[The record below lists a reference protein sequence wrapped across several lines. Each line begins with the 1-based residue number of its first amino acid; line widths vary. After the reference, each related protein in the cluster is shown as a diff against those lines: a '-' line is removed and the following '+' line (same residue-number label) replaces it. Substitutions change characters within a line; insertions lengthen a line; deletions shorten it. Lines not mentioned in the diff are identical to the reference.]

1 MLLNLH
7 VKNLALIKEVDV
19 DFTNGLVVLTGE
31 TGAGKSLILGSVNI
45 ALGKKVE
52 KDIIRKGA
60 EYALVELTFCID
72 SRLKEKLEQ
81 YDVYPEDENIIVV
94 SRKITHGRSVSKI
107 NGETVSL
114 TTLKNVMDL
123 LIDIHGQHDHQSLLY
138 KNTHLQILDKYAGE
152 EVKELKNTISDKY
165 SQYVE
170 IKKELDK
177 FDMDETKRLRECEFA
192 EFEINEIEAANL
204 SLGEDD
210 EVENEFKKLS
220 GSEKIMSSLSD
231 AYQIMGYEGNQGV
244 CECISRVGY
253 DLSEISDIDS
263 KLSDL
268 QKQIYDIDDM
278 CKGLAREISDY
289 IDEVNYEPQRVAEVE
304 ERLNLINH
312 LKLKYGQSIEKILA
326 YKGEK
331 QAYLDSLNNY
341 NLMREETKT
350 KLDKEMS
357 ELVVLCDKLSSLRKK
372 YAIKLEETV
381 VKALEDLNF
390 LSVKFKINVSKKEN
404 VSANGQD
411 EVEFLISTNPGEEVK
426 SLAKVASGGELSR
439 IMLAIKSI
447 LAGED
452 EPDEGTVKW
461 GVSTSRSYF
470 PKDNSKYFNDCE
482 LSLVDWLRQF
492 TDGTVYEQDLRG
504 WLGRVVFSG
513 EEALKKA
520 NVLSGGEKVRCMLA
534 KMMMKDA
541 NVLVFD
547 EPTNHLDL
555 ESIQALN
562 QGLIQFKE
570 NILFMRQLCPN
581 HLP

>member
-81 YDVYPEDENIIVV
+81 YDVYPEDENIILV
-94 SRKITHGRSVSKI
+94 SRKITYGRSVSKI

-165 SQYVE
+165 SQYIE

-452 EPDEGTVKW
+452 EIDTMIFDEIDTGISGKTAQMVADKLM
-461 GVSTSRSYF
+461 GISKEHQVICISHLAQIAAMADSHYLIEKNTDDESTETNIYRLSREDSI
-470 PKDNSKYFNDCE
+470 KE
-482 LSLVDWLRQF
+482 LVRIS
-492 TDGTVYEQDLRG
+492 
-504 WLGRVVFSG
+504 
-513 EEALKKA
+513 
-520 NVLSGGEKVRCMLA
+520 SGGEITETAIKHATEMKEMAERA
-534 KMMMKDA
+534 K
-541 NVLVFD
+541 L
-547 EPTNHLDL
+547 
-555 ESIQALN
+555 
-562 QGLIQFKE
+562 GQF
-570 NILFMRQLCPN
+570 
-581 HLP
+581 

>member
-152 EVKELKNTISDKY
+152 EVKELKNTIYDKY
-165 SQYVE
+165 SQYIE

-452 EPDEGTVKW
+452 EIDTMIFDEIDTGISGKTAQMVADKLM
-461 GVSTSRSYF
+461 GISKEHQVICISHLAQIAAMADSHYLIEKNTDDESTETNIYRLSREDSI
-470 PKDNSKYFNDCE
+470 KE
-482 LSLVDWLRQF
+482 LVRIS
-492 TDGTVYEQDLRG
+492 
-504 WLGRVVFSG
+504 
-513 EEALKKA
+513 
-520 NVLSGGEKVRCMLA
+520 SGGEITETAIKHATEMKEMAERA
-534 KMMMKDA
+534 K
-541 NVLVFD
+541 L
-547 EPTNHLDL
+547 
-555 ESIQALN
+555 
-562 QGLIQFKE
+562 GQF
-570 NILFMRQLCPN
+570 
-581 HLP
+581 

>member
-7 VKNLALIKEVDV
+7 VKNLALIKEVEV

-72 SRLKEKLEQ
+72 SKLKEKLEQ

-114 TTLKNVMDL
+114 ITLKSVMDL

-138 KNTHLQILDKYAGE
+138 KNTHLQILDKFAGE
-152 EVKELKNTISDKY
+152 EIKELKNTISDKY
-165 SQYVE
+165 SQYIE

-244 CECISRVGY
+244 CECISRIGY

-263 KLSDL
+263 KLSDF

-278 CKGLAREISDY
+278 CKGLAREMSDY
-289 IDEVNYEPQRVAEVE
+289 IDEVNYEPQRVVEVE

-326 YKGEK
+326 YKDEK

-341 NLMREETKT
+341 NLMREEAKT

-404 VSANGQD
+404 LSANGHD

-426 SLAKVASGGELSR
+426 PLAKVASGGELSR

-452 EPDEGTVKW
+452 EIDTMIFDEIDTGISGKTAQMVADKLM
-461 GVSTSRSYF
+461 GISKEHQVICISHLAQIAAMADSHYLIEKNTDNESTETNIYKLSRE
-470 PKDNSKYFNDCE
+470 NSIKE
-482 LSLVDWLRQF
+482 LVRIS
-492 TDGTVYEQDLRG
+492 
-504 WLGRVVFSG
+504 
-513 EEALKKA
+513 
-520 NVLSGGEKVRCMLA
+520 SGGEITETAIKHATEMKEMAERA
-534 KMMMKDA
+534 K
-541 NVLVFD
+541 L
-547 EPTNHLDL
+547 
-555 ESIQALN
+555 
-562 QGLIQFKE
+562 GQF
-570 NILFMRQLCPN
+570 
-581 HLP
+581 

>member
-81 YDVYPEDENIIVV
+81 YDVYLEDENIIVV

-138 KNTHLQILDKYAGE
+138 KNTHLQILDKFAGE

-165 SQYVE
+165 SQYIE

-244 CECISRVGY
+244 CECISRIGY

-263 KLSDL
+263 KLSDF

-278 CKGLAREISDY
+278 CKGLAREMSDY
-289 IDEVNYEPQRVAEVE
+289 IDEVNYEPQRVVEVE

-326 YKGEK
+326 YKDEK

-341 NLMREETKT
+341 SLMREEAKT

-404 VSANGQD
+404 VSANGHD

-426 SLAKVASGGELSR
+426 PLAKVASGGELSR

-452 EPDEGTVKW
+452 EIDTMIFDEIDTGISGKTAQMVADKLM
-461 GVSTSRSYF
+461 GISKEHQVICISHLAQIAAMADSHYLIEKNTDNESTETNIYKLSRE
-470 PKDNSKYFNDCE
+470 NSIKE
-482 LSLVDWLRQF
+482 LVRIS
-492 TDGTVYEQDLRG
+492 
-504 WLGRVVFSG
+504 
-513 EEALKKA
+513 
-520 NVLSGGEKVRCMLA
+520 SGGEITETAIKHATEMKEMAERA
-534 KMMMKDA
+534 K
-541 NVLVFD
+541 L
-547 EPTNHLDL
+547 
-555 ESIQALN
+555 
-562 QGLIQFKE
+562 GQF
-570 NILFMRQLCPN
+570 
-581 HLP
+581 

>member
-114 TTLKNVMDL
+114 TTLKSIMDL

-165 SQYVE
+165 SQYIE

-452 EPDEGTVKW
+452 EIDTMIFDEIDTGISGKTAQMVADKLM
-461 GVSTSRSYF
+461 GISKEHQVICISHLAQIAAMADSHYLIEKNTDDESTETNIYRLSREDSI
-470 PKDNSKYFNDCE
+470 KE
-482 LSLVDWLRQF
+482 LVRIS
-492 TDGTVYEQDLRG
+492 
-504 WLGRVVFSG
+504 
-513 EEALKKA
+513 
-520 NVLSGGEKVRCMLA
+520 SGGEITETAIKHATEMKEMAERA
-534 KMMMKDA
+534 K
-541 NVLVFD
+541 L
-547 EPTNHLDL
+547 
-555 ESIQALN
+555 
-562 QGLIQFKE
+562 GQF
-570 NILFMRQLCPN
+570 
-581 HLP
+581 

>member
-107 NGETVSL
+107 NGEIVSL

-165 SQYVE
+165 SQYIE

-452 EPDEGTVKW
+452 EIDTMIFDEIDTGISGKTAQMVADKLM
-461 GVSTSRSYF
+461 GISKEHQVICISHLAQIAAMADSHYLIEKNTDDESTETNIYRLSREDSI
-470 PKDNSKYFNDCE
+470 KE
-482 LSLVDWLRQF
+482 LVRIS
-492 TDGTVYEQDLRG
+492 
-504 WLGRVVFSG
+504 
-513 EEALKKA
+513 
-520 NVLSGGEKVRCMLA
+520 SGGEITETAIKHATEMKEMAERA
-534 KMMMKDA
+534 K
-541 NVLVFD
+541 L
-547 EPTNHLDL
+547 
-555 ESIQALN
+555 
-562 QGLIQFKE
+562 GQF
-570 NILFMRQLCPN
+570 
-581 HLP
+581 

>member
-114 TTLKNVMDL
+114 TTLKSVMDL

-165 SQYVE
+165 SQYIE

-357 ELVVLCDKLSSLRKK
+357 ELVLLCDKLSSLRKK

-452 EPDEGTVKW
+452 EIDTMIFDEIDTGISGKTAQMVADKLM
-461 GVSTSRSYF
+461 GISKEHQVICISHLAQIAAMADSHYLIEKNTDDESTETNIYRLSREDSI
-470 PKDNSKYFNDCE
+470 KE
-482 LSLVDWLRQF
+482 LVRIS
-492 TDGTVYEQDLRG
+492 
-504 WLGRVVFSG
+504 
-513 EEALKKA
+513 
-520 NVLSGGEKVRCMLA
+520 SGGEITETAIKHATEMKEMAERA
-534 KMMMKDA
+534 K
-541 NVLVFD
+541 L
-547 EPTNHLDL
+547 
-555 ESIQALN
+555 
-562 QGLIQFKE
+562 GQF
-570 NILFMRQLCPN
+570 
-581 HLP
+581 

>member
-94 SRKITHGRSVSKI
+94 SRKITYGRSVSKI

-165 SQYVE
+165 SQYIE

-210 EVENEFKKLS
+210 EVEYEFKKLS

-263 KLSDL
+263 KVEAIGIKELSDKL
-268 QKQIYDIDDM
+268 QVGEVTLKDIIAEIKKPGRDPREEGIKPILRTDVLKIEDITEGMILKGTVRNVVDFGAFVDIGIKNDGLVHKSEMSKGFVKDPMTIVTVGDIVDVKVIGVDM
-278 CKGLAREISDY
+278 NKK
-289 IDEVNYEPQRVAEVE
+289 RVA
-304 ERLNLINH
+304 L
-312 LKLKYGQSIEKILA
+312 SMKI
-326 YKGEK
+326 
-331 QAYLDSLNNY
+331 
-341 NLMREETKT
+341 
-350 KLDKEMS
+350 
-357 ELVVLCDKLSSLRKK
+357 
-372 YAIKLEETV
+372 
-381 VKALEDLNF
+381 
-390 LSVKFKINVSKKEN
+390 
-404 VSANGQD
+404 
-411 EVEFLISTNPGEEVK
+411 
-426 SLAKVASGGELSR
+426 
-439 IMLAIKSI
+439 
-447 LAGED
+447 
-452 EPDEGTVKW
+452 
-461 GVSTSRSYF
+461 
-470 PKDNSKYFNDCE
+470 
-482 LSLVDWLRQF
+482 
-492 TDGTVYEQDLRG
+492 
-504 WLGRVVFSG
+504 
-513 EEALKKA
+513 
-520 NVLSGGEKVRCMLA
+520 
-534 KMMMKDA
+534 
-541 NVLVFD
+541 
-547 EPTNHLDL
+547 
-555 ESIQALN
+555 
-562 QGLIQFKE
+562 
-570 NILFMRQLCPN
+570 
-581 HLP
+581 

>member
-452 EPDEGTVKW
+452 EIDTMIFDEIDTGISGKTAQMVADKLM
-461 GVSTSRSYF
+461 GISKEHQVICISHLAQIAAMADSHYLIEKNTDDESTETNIYRLSREDSI
-470 PKDNSKYFNDCE
+470 KE
-482 LSLVDWLRQF
+482 LVRIS
-492 TDGTVYEQDLRG
+492 
-504 WLGRVVFSG
+504 
-513 EEALKKA
+513 
-520 NVLSGGEKVRCMLA
+520 NGGEITETAIKHATEMKEMAERA
-534 KMMMKDA
+534 K
-541 NVLVFD
+541 L
-547 EPTNHLDL
+547 
-555 ESIQALN
+555 
-562 QGLIQFKE
+562 GQF
-570 NILFMRQLCPN
+570 
-581 HLP
+581 

>member
-390 LSVKFKINVSKKEN
+390 LSVKFKINISKKEN
-404 VSANGQD
+404 VSANGHD

-452 EPDEGTVKW
+452 EIDTMIFDEIDTGISGKTAQMVADKLM
-461 GVSTSRSYF
+461 GISKEHQVICISHLAQIAAMADSHYLIEKNTDDESTETNIYRLSREDSI
-470 PKDNSKYFNDCE
+470 KE
-482 LSLVDWLRQF
+482 LVRIS
-492 TDGTVYEQDLRG
+492 
-504 WLGRVVFSG
+504 
-513 EEALKKA
+513 
-520 NVLSGGEKVRCMLA
+520 SGGEITETAIKHATEMKEMAERA
-534 KMMMKDA
+534 K
-541 NVLVFD
+541 L
-547 EPTNHLDL
+547 
-555 ESIQALN
+555 
-562 QGLIQFKE
+562 GQF
-570 NILFMRQLCPN
+570 
-581 HLP
+581 

>member
-390 LSVKFKINVSKKEN
+390 LSVKFKINISKKEN

-411 EVEFLISTNPGEEVK
+411 EVEFLISTNQGEEVK

-452 EPDEGTVKW
+452 EIDTMIFDEIDTGISGKTAQMVADKLM
-461 GVSTSRSYF
+461 GISKEHQVICISHLAQIAAMADSHYLIEKNTDDESTETNIYRLSREDSI
-470 PKDNSKYFNDCE
+470 KE
-482 LSLVDWLRQF
+482 LVRIS
-492 TDGTVYEQDLRG
+492 
-504 WLGRVVFSG
+504 
-513 EEALKKA
+513 
-520 NVLSGGEKVRCMLA
+520 SGGEITETAIKHATEMKEMAERA
-534 KMMMKDA
+534 K
-541 NVLVFD
+541 L
-547 EPTNHLDL
+547 
-555 ESIQALN
+555 
-562 QGLIQFKE
+562 GQF
-570 NILFMRQLCPN
+570 
-581 HLP
+581 

>member
-94 SRKITHGRSVSKI
+94 SRKITYGRSVSKI

-152 EVKELKNTISDKY
+152 EIKELKNTISDKY
-165 SQYVE
+165 SQYIE

-452 EPDEGTVKW
+452 EIDTMIFDEIDTGISGKTAQMVADKLM
-461 GVSTSRSYF
+461 GISKEHQVICISHLAQIAAMADSHYLIEKNTDDESTETNIYRLSREDSI
-470 PKDNSKYFNDCE
+470 KE
-482 LSLVDWLRQF
+482 LVRIS
-492 TDGTVYEQDLRG
+492 
-504 WLGRVVFSG
+504 
-513 EEALKKA
+513 
-520 NVLSGGEKVRCMLA
+520 SGGEITETAIKHATEMKEMAERA
-534 KMMMKDA
+534 K
-541 NVLVFD
+541 L
-547 EPTNHLDL
+547 
-555 ESIQALN
+555 
-562 QGLIQFKE
+562 GQF
-570 NILFMRQLCPN
+570 
-581 HLP
+581 

>member
-60 EYALVELTFCID
+60 EYTLVELTFCID

-114 TTLKNVMDL
+114 TTLKSVMDL

-165 SQYVE
+165 SQYIE

-452 EPDEGTVKW
+452 EIDTMIFDEIDTGISGKTAQMVADKLM
-461 GVSTSRSYF
+461 GISKEHQVICISHLAQIAAMADSHYLIEKNTDDESTETNIYRLSREDSI
-470 PKDNSKYFNDCE
+470 KE
-482 LSLVDWLRQF
+482 LVRIS
-492 TDGTVYEQDLRG
+492 
-504 WLGRVVFSG
+504 
-513 EEALKKA
+513 
-520 NVLSGGEKVRCMLA
+520 SGGEITETAIKHATEMKEMAERA
-534 KMMMKDA
+534 K
-541 NVLVFD
+541 L
-547 EPTNHLDL
+547 
-555 ESIQALN
+555 
-562 QGLIQFKE
+562 GQF
-570 NILFMRQLCPN
+570 
-581 HLP
+581 

>member
-19 DFTNGLVVLTGE
+19 DFTNSLVVLTGE

-114 TTLKNVMDL
+114 TTLKSVMDL

-165 SQYVE
+165 SQYIE

-452 EPDEGTVKW
+452 EIDTMIFDEIDTGISGKTAQMVADKLM
-461 GVSTSRSYF
+461 GISKEHQVICISHLAQIAAMADSHYLIEKNTDDESTETNIYRLSREDSI
-470 PKDNSKYFNDCE
+470 KE
-482 LSLVDWLRQF
+482 LVRIS
-492 TDGTVYEQDLRG
+492 
-504 WLGRVVFSG
+504 
-513 EEALKKA
+513 
-520 NVLSGGEKVRCMLA
+520 SGGEITETAIKHATEMKEMAERA
-534 KMMMKDA
+534 K
-541 NVLVFD
+541 L
-547 EPTNHLDL
+547 
-555 ESIQALN
+555 
-562 QGLIQFKE
+562 GQF
-570 NILFMRQLCPN
+570 
-581 HLP
+581 

>member
-114 TTLKNVMDL
+114 TTLKSVMDL

-152 EVKELKNTISDKY
+152 ELKELKYTISDKY
-165 SQYVE
+165 SQYIE

-278 CKGLAREISDY
+278 CKGRAREISDY
-289 IDEVNYEPQRVAEVE
+289 IDEVNYEPQSVAEVE

-452 EPDEGTVKW
+452 EIDTMIFDEIDTGISGKTAQMVADKLM
-461 GVSTSRSYF
+461 GISKEHQVICISHLAQIAAMADSHYLIEKNTDDESTETNIYRLSREDSI
-470 PKDNSKYFNDCE
+470 KE
-482 LSLVDWLRQF
+482 LVRIS
-492 TDGTVYEQDLRG
+492 
-504 WLGRVVFSG
+504 
-513 EEALKKA
+513 
-520 NVLSGGEKVRCMLA
+520 SGGEITETAIKHATEMKEMAERA
-534 KMMMKDA
+534 K
-541 NVLVFD
+541 L
-547 EPTNHLDL
+547 
-555 ESIQALN
+555 
-562 QGLIQFKE
+562 GQF
-570 NILFMRQLCPN
+570 
-581 HLP
+581 

>member
-52 KDIIRKGA
+52 RDIIRKGA

-138 KNTHLQILDKYAGE
+138 KSTHLQILDKYAGE

-165 SQYVE
+165 SQYIE

-452 EPDEGTVKW
+452 EIDTMIFDEIDTGISGKTAQMVADKLM
-461 GVSTSRSYF
+461 GISKEHQVICISHLAQIAAMADSHYLIEKNTDDESTETNIYRLSREDSI
-470 PKDNSKYFNDCE
+470 KE
-482 LSLVDWLRQF
+482 LVRIS
-492 TDGTVYEQDLRG
+492 
-504 WLGRVVFSG
+504 
-513 EEALKKA
+513 
-520 NVLSGGEKVRCMLA
+520 SGGEITETAIKHATEMKEMAERA
-534 KMMMKDA
+534 K
-541 NVLVFD
+541 L
-547 EPTNHLDL
+547 
-555 ESIQALN
+555 
-562 QGLIQFKE
+562 GQF
-570 NILFMRQLCPN
+570 
-581 HLP
+581 

>member
-114 TTLKNVMDL
+114 TTLKSVMDL

-165 SQYVE
+165 SQYIE

-452 EPDEGTVKW
+452 EIDTMIFDEIDTGISGKTAQMVADKLM
-461 GVSTSRSYF
+461 GISKEHQVICISHLAQIAAMADSHYLIEKNTDDESTETNIYRLSREDSI
-470 PKDNSKYFNDCE
+470 KE
-482 LSLVDWLRQF
+482 LVRIS
-492 TDGTVYEQDLRG
+492 
-504 WLGRVVFSG
+504 
-513 EEALKKA
+513 
-520 NVLSGGEKVRCMLA
+520 SGGEITETAIKHATEMKEIAERA
-534 KMMMKDA
+534 K
-541 NVLVFD
+541 L
-547 EPTNHLDL
+547 
-555 ESIQALN
+555 
-562 QGLIQFKE
+562 GQF
-570 NILFMRQLCPN
+570 
-581 HLP
+581 

>member
-114 TTLKNVMDL
+114 TTLKSVMDL

-165 SQYVE
+165 SQYIE
-170 IKKELDK
+170 IKKELEK

-452 EPDEGTVKW
+452 EIDTMIFDEIDTGISGKTAQMVADKLM
-461 GVSTSRSYF
+461 GISKEHQVICISHLAQIAAMADSHYLIEKNTDDESTETNIYRLSREDSI
-470 PKDNSKYFNDCE
+470 KE
-482 LSLVDWLRQF
+482 LVRIS
-492 TDGTVYEQDLRG
+492 
-504 WLGRVVFSG
+504 
-513 EEALKKA
+513 
-520 NVLSGGEKVRCMLA
+520 SGGEITETAIKHATEMKEMAERA
-534 KMMMKDA
+534 K
-541 NVLVFD
+541 L
-547 EPTNHLDL
+547 
-555 ESIQALN
+555 
-562 QGLIQFKE
+562 GQF
-570 NILFMRQLCPN
+570 
-581 HLP
+581 

>member
-114 TTLKNVMDL
+114 TTLKSVMDL

-165 SQYVE
+165 SQYIE

-452 EPDEGTVKW
+452 EIDTMIFDEIDTGISGKTAQMVADKLM
-461 GVSTSRSYF
+461 GISKEHQVICISHLAQIAAMADSHYLIEKNTDDESTETNIYRLSREDSI
-470 PKDNSKYFNDCE
+470 KE
-482 LSLVDWLRQF
+482 LVRIS
-492 TDGTVYEQDLRG
+492 
-504 WLGRVVFSG
+504 
-513 EEALKKA
+513 
-520 NVLSGGEKVRCMLA
+520 SGGEITETAIKHATAMKEMAERA
-534 KMMMKDA
+534 K
-541 NVLVFD
+541 L
-547 EPTNHLDL
+547 
-555 ESIQALN
+555 
-562 QGLIQFKE
+562 GQF
-570 NILFMRQLCPN
+570 
-581 HLP
+581 

>member
-114 TTLKNVMDL
+114 TTLKSVMDL

-138 KNTHLQILDKYAGE
+138 KNTHLQILDKFAGE
-152 EVKELKNTISDKY
+152 EVKKLKNTISDKY
-165 SQYVE
+165 SQYIE

-244 CECISRVGY
+244 CECISRIGY

-263 KLSDL
+263 KLSDF

-278 CKGLAREISDY
+278 CKGLAREMSDY
-289 IDEVNYEPQRVAEVE
+289 IDEVNYEPQRVVEVE

-326 YKGEK
+326 YKDEK

-341 NLMREETKT
+341 NLMREEAKT

-404 VSANGQD
+404 VSANGHD

-426 SLAKVASGGELSR
+426 PLAKVASGGELSR

-452 EPDEGTVKW
+452 EIDTMIFDEIDTGISGKTAQMVADKLM
-461 GVSTSRSYF
+461 GISKEHQVICISHLAQIAAMADSHYLIEKNTDNESTETNIYKLSRE
-470 PKDNSKYFNDCE
+470 NSIKE
-482 LSLVDWLRQF
+482 LVRIS
-492 TDGTVYEQDLRG
+492 
-504 WLGRVVFSG
+504 
-513 EEALKKA
+513 
-520 NVLSGGEKVRCMLA
+520 SGGEITETAIKHATEMKEMAERA
-534 KMMMKDA
+534 K
-541 NVLVFD
+541 L
-547 EPTNHLDL
+547 
-555 ESIQALN
+555 
-562 QGLIQFKE
+562 GQF
-570 NILFMRQLCPN
+570 
-581 HLP
+581 

>member
-114 TTLKNVMDL
+114 TTLKSVMDL

-165 SQYVE
+165 SQYIE

-452 EPDEGTVKW
+452 EIDTMIFDEIDTGISGKTAQMVADKLMAISKEHQ
-461 GVSTSRSYF
+461 VICISHLAQIAAMADSHYLIEKNTDDESTETNIYRLSREDSI
-470 PKDNSKYFNDCE
+470 KE
-482 LSLVDWLRQF
+482 LVRIS
-492 TDGTVYEQDLRG
+492 
-504 WLGRVVFSG
+504 
-513 EEALKKA
+513 
-520 NVLSGGEKVRCMLA
+520 SGGEITETAIKHATEMKEMAERA
-534 KMMMKDA
+534 K
-541 NVLVFD
+541 L
-547 EPTNHLDL
+547 
-555 ESIQALN
+555 
-562 QGLIQFKE
+562 GQF
-570 NILFMRQLCPN
+570 
-581 HLP
+581 

>member
-7 VKNLALIKEVDV
+7 VKNLALIKEVEV

-72 SRLKEKLEQ
+72 SKLKEKLEQ

-114 TTLKNVMDL
+114 ITLKSVMDL

-138 KNTHLQILDKYAGE
+138 KNTHLQILDKFAGE
-152 EVKELKNTISDKY
+152 EIKELKNTISDKY
-165 SQYVE
+165 SQYIE

-244 CECISRVGY
+244 CECISRIGY

-263 KLSDL
+263 KLSDF

-278 CKGLAREISDY
+278 CKGLAREMSDY
-289 IDEVNYEPQRVAEVE
+289 IDEVNYEPQRVVEVE

-326 YKGEK
+326 YKDEK

-341 NLMREETKT
+341 NVMREEAKT

-404 VSANGQD
+404 VSANGHD

-426 SLAKVASGGELSR
+426 PLAKVASGGELSR

-452 EPDEGTVKW
+452 EIDTMIFDEIDTGISGKTAQMVADKLM
-461 GVSTSRSYF
+461 GISKEHQVICISHLAQIAAMADSHYLIEKNIDNESTETNIYKLSRE
-470 PKDNSKYFNDCE
+470 NSIKE
-482 LSLVDWLRQF
+482 LVRIS
-492 TDGTVYEQDLRG
+492 
-504 WLGRVVFSG
+504 
-513 EEALKKA
+513 
-520 NVLSGGEKVRCMLA
+520 SGGEITETAIKHATEMKEMAERA
-534 KMMMKDA
+534 K
-541 NVLVFD
+541 L
-547 EPTNHLDL
+547 
-555 ESIQALN
+555 
-562 QGLIQFKE
+562 GQF
-570 NILFMRQLCPN
+570 
-581 HLP
+581 

>member
-411 EVEFLISTNPGEEVK
+411 EVEFLISTKPGEEVK

-452 EPDEGTVKW
+452 EIDTMIFDEIDTGISGKTAQMVADKLM
-461 GVSTSRSYF
+461 GISKEHQVICISHLAQIAAMADSHYLIEKNTDDESTETNIYRLSREDSI
-470 PKDNSKYFNDCE
+470 KE
-482 LSLVDWLRQF
+482 LVRIS
-492 TDGTVYEQDLRG
+492 
-504 WLGRVVFSG
+504 
-513 EEALKKA
+513 
-520 NVLSGGEKVRCMLA
+520 SGGEITETAIKHATEMKEMAERA
-534 KMMMKDA
+534 K
-541 NVLVFD
+541 L
-547 EPTNHLDL
+547 
-555 ESIQALN
+555 
-562 QGLIQFKE
+562 GQF
-570 NILFMRQLCPN
+570 
-581 HLP
+581 

>member
-94 SRKITHGRSVSKI
+94 SRKITYGRSVSKI

-165 SQYVE
+165 SQYIE

-357 ELVVLCDKLSSLRKK
+357 ELVVLCDKLSSLRKI

-452 EPDEGTVKW
+452 EIDTMIFDEIDTGISGKTAQMVADKLM
-461 GVSTSRSYF
+461 GISKEHQVICISHLAQIAAMADSHYLIEKNTDDESTETNIYRLSREDSI
-470 PKDNSKYFNDCE
+470 KE
-482 LSLVDWLRQF
+482 LVRIS
-492 TDGTVYEQDLRG
+492 
-504 WLGRVVFSG
+504 
-513 EEALKKA
+513 
-520 NVLSGGEKVRCMLA
+520 SGGEITETAIKHATEMKEMAERA
-534 KMMMKDA
+534 K
-541 NVLVFD
+541 L
-547 EPTNHLDL
+547 
-555 ESIQALN
+555 
-562 QGLIQFKE
+562 GQF
-570 NILFMRQLCPN
+570 
-581 HLP
+581 

>member
-114 TTLKNVMDL
+114 TTLKSVMDL

-165 SQYVE
+165 SQYIE

-390 LSVKFKINVSKKEN
+390 LSVKFKINISKKEN

-452 EPDEGTVKW
+452 EIDTMIFDEIDTGISGKTAQMVADKLM
-461 GVSTSRSYF
+461 GISKEHQVICISHLAQIAAMADSHYLIEKNTDDESTETNIYRLSREDSI
-470 PKDNSKYFNDCE
+470 KE
-482 LSLVDWLRQF
+482 LVRIS
-492 TDGTVYEQDLRG
+492 
-504 WLGRVVFSG
+504 
-513 EEALKKA
+513 
-520 NVLSGGEKVRCMLA
+520 SGGEITETAIKHATEMKEMAERA
-534 KMMMKDA
+534 K
-541 NVLVFD
+541 L
-547 EPTNHLDL
+547 
-555 ESIQALN
+555 
-562 QGLIQFKE
+562 GQF
-570 NILFMRQLCPN
+570 
-581 HLP
+581 

>member
-114 TTLKNVMDL
+114 TTLKSVMDL

-165 SQYVE
+165 SQYIE

-452 EPDEGTVKW
+452 EIDTMIFDEIDTGISGKTAQMVADKLM
-461 GVSTSRSYF
+461 GISKEHQVICISHLAQIAAMADSHYLIEKNTDDESTETNIYRLSREDSI
-470 PKDNSKYFNDCE
+470 KE
-482 LSLVDWLRQF
+482 LVRIS
-492 TDGTVYEQDLRG
+492 
-504 WLGRVVFSG
+504 
-513 EEALKKA
+513 
-520 NVLSGGEKVRCMLA
+520 SGGEITETAIKHATEMKEMAERA
-534 KMMMKDA
+534 K
-541 NVLVFD
+541 L
-547 EPTNHLDL
+547 
-555 ESIQALN
+555 
-562 QGLIQFKE
+562 GQF
-570 NILFMRQLCPN
+570 
-581 HLP
+581 

>member
-81 YDVYPEDENIIVV
+81 YDVCPEDENIIVV

-114 TTLKNVMDL
+114 TTLKSVMDL

-165 SQYVE
+165 SQYIE

-452 EPDEGTVKW
+452 EIDTMIFDEIDTGISGKTAQMVADKLM
-461 GVSTSRSYF
+461 GISKEHQVICISHLAQIAAMADSHYLIEKNTDDESTETNIYRLSREDSI
-470 PKDNSKYFNDCE
+470 KE
-482 LSLVDWLRQF
+482 LVRIS
-492 TDGTVYEQDLRG
+492 
-504 WLGRVVFSG
+504 
-513 EEALKKA
+513 
-520 NVLSGGEKVRCMLA
+520 SGGEITETAIKHATEMKEMAERA
-534 KMMMKDA
+534 K
-541 NVLVFD
+541 L
-547 EPTNHLDL
+547 
-555 ESIQALN
+555 
-562 QGLIQFKE
+562 GQF
-570 NILFMRQLCPN
+570 
-581 HLP
+581 

>member
-72 SRLKEKLEQ
+72 SRLKEKIEQ

-452 EPDEGTVKW
+452 EIDTMIFDEIDTGISGKTAQMVADKLM
-461 GVSTSRSYF
+461 GISKEHQVICISHLAQIAAMADSHYLIEKNTDDESTETNIYRLSREDSI
-470 PKDNSKYFNDCE
+470 KE
-482 LSLVDWLRQF
+482 LVRIS
-492 TDGTVYEQDLRG
+492 
-504 WLGRVVFSG
+504 
-513 EEALKKA
+513 
-520 NVLSGGEKVRCMLA
+520 SGGEITETAIKHATEMKEMAERA
-534 KMMMKDA
+534 K
-541 NVLVFD
+541 L
-547 EPTNHLDL
+547 
-555 ESIQALN
+555 
-562 QGLIQFKE
+562 GQF
-570 NILFMRQLCPN
+570 
-581 HLP
+581 

>member
-114 TTLKNVMDL
+114 TTLKSVMDL

-165 SQYVE
+165 SQYIE

-341 NLMREETKT
+341 NLMREEAKT

-452 EPDEGTVKW
+452 EIDTMIFDEIDTGISGKTAQMVADKLM
-461 GVSTSRSYF
+461 GISKEHQVICISHLAQIAAMADSHYLIEKNTDDESTETNIYRLSREDSI
-470 PKDNSKYFNDCE
+470 KE
-482 LSLVDWLRQF
+482 LVRIS
-492 TDGTVYEQDLRG
+492 
-504 WLGRVVFSG
+504 
-513 EEALKKA
+513 
-520 NVLSGGEKVRCMLA
+520 SGGEITETAIKHATEMKEMAERA
-534 KMMMKDA
+534 K
-541 NVLVFD
+541 L
-547 EPTNHLDL
+547 
-555 ESIQALN
+555 
-562 QGLIQFKE
+562 GQF
-570 NILFMRQLCPN
+570 
-581 HLP
+581 

>member
-138 KNTHLQILDKYAGE
+138 KNTHIQILDKFAGE

-165 SQYVE
+165 SQYIE

-244 CECISRVGY
+244 CECISRIGY

-263 KLSDL
+263 KLSDF

-278 CKGLAREISDY
+278 CKGLAREMSDY
-289 IDEVNYEPQRVAEVE
+289 IDEVNYEPQRVVEVE

-326 YKGEK
+326 YKDEK

-341 NLMREETKT
+341 SLMREEAKT

-372 YAIKLEETV
+372 YAIKLEEMV

-404 VSANGQD
+404 VSANGHD

-426 SLAKVASGGELSR
+426 PLAKVASGGELSR

-452 EPDEGTVKW
+452 EIDTMIFDEIDSGISGKTAQMVADKLM
-461 GVSTSRSYF
+461 GISKEHQVICISHLAQIAAMADSHYLIEKNTDNESTETNIYKLSRE
-470 PKDNSKYFNDCE
+470 NSIKE
-482 LSLVDWLRQF
+482 LVRIS
-492 TDGTVYEQDLRG
+492 
-504 WLGRVVFSG
+504 
-513 EEALKKA
+513 
-520 NVLSGGEKVRCMLA
+520 SGGEITETAIKHATEMKEMAERA
-534 KMMMKDA
+534 K
-541 NVLVFD
+541 L
-547 EPTNHLDL
+547 
-555 ESIQALN
+555 
-562 QGLIQFKE
+562 GQF
-570 NILFMRQLCPN
+570 
-581 HLP
+581 

>member
-165 SQYVE
+165 SQYIE
-170 IKKELDK
+170 IKKKLDK

-452 EPDEGTVKW
+452 EIDTMIFDEIDTGISGKTAQMVADKLMSISKEHQ
-461 GVSTSRSYF
+461 VICISHLAQIAAMADSHYLIEKNTDDESTETNIYRLSREDSI
-470 PKDNSKYFNDCE
+470 KE
-482 LSLVDWLRQF
+482 LVRIS
-492 TDGTVYEQDLRG
+492 
-504 WLGRVVFSG
+504 
-513 EEALKKA
+513 
-520 NVLSGGEKVRCMLA
+520 SGGEITETAIKHATEMKEMAERA
-534 KMMMKDA
+534 K
-541 NVLVFD
+541 L
-547 EPTNHLDL
+547 
-555 ESIQALN
+555 
-562 QGLIQFKE
+562 GQF
-570 NILFMRQLCPN
+570 
-581 HLP
+581 

>member
-114 TTLKNVMDL
+114 TTLKSVMDL

-165 SQYVE
+165 SQYIE

-350 KLDKEMS
+350 KLDKEIS

-452 EPDEGTVKW
+452 EIDTMIFDEIDTGISGKTAQMVADKLM
-461 GVSTSRSYF
+461 GISKEHQVICISHLAQIAAMADSHYLIEKNTDDESTETNIYRLSREDSI
-470 PKDNSKYFNDCE
+470 KE
-482 LSLVDWLRQF
+482 LVRIS
-492 TDGTVYEQDLRG
+492 
-504 WLGRVVFSG
+504 
-513 EEALKKA
+513 
-520 NVLSGGEKVRCMLA
+520 SGGEITETAIKHATEMKEMAERA
-534 KMMMKDA
+534 K
-541 NVLVFD
+541 L
-547 EPTNHLDL
+547 
-555 ESIQALN
+555 
-562 QGLIQFKE
+562 GQF
-570 NILFMRQLCPN
+570 
-581 HLP
+581 

>member
-452 EPDEGTVKW
+452 EIDTMIFDEIDTGISGKTAHMVADKLM
-461 GVSTSRSYF
+461 GISKEHQVICISHLAQIAAMADSHYLIEKNTDDESTETNIYRLSREDSI
-470 PKDNSKYFNDCE
+470 KE
-482 LSLVDWLRQF
+482 LVRIS
-492 TDGTVYEQDLRG
+492 
-504 WLGRVVFSG
+504 
-513 EEALKKA
+513 
-520 NVLSGGEKVRCMLA
+520 SGGEITETAIKHATEMKEMAERA
-534 KMMMKDA
+534 K
-541 NVLVFD
+541 L
-547 EPTNHLDL
+547 
-555 ESIQALN
+555 
-562 QGLIQFKE
+562 GQF
-570 NILFMRQLCPN
+570 
-581 HLP
+581 

>member
-107 NGETVSL
+107 NGEIVSL

-165 SQYVE
+165 SQYIE

-390 LSVKFKINVSKKEN
+390 LSVKFKINISKKEN

-452 EPDEGTVKW
+452 EIDTMIFDEIDTGISGKTAQMVADKLM
-461 GVSTSRSYF
+461 GISKEHQVICISHLAQIAAMADSHYLIEKNTDDESTETNIYRLSREDSI
-470 PKDNSKYFNDCE
+470 KE
-482 LSLVDWLRQF
+482 LVRIS
-492 TDGTVYEQDLRG
+492 
-504 WLGRVVFSG
+504 
-513 EEALKKA
+513 
-520 NVLSGGEKVRCMLA
+520 SGGEITETAIKHATEMKEMAERA
-534 KMMMKDA
+534 K
-541 NVLVFD
+541 L
-547 EPTNHLDL
+547 
-555 ESIQALN
+555 
-562 QGLIQFKE
+562 GQF
-570 NILFMRQLCPN
+570 
-581 HLP
+581 

>member
-114 TTLKNVMDL
+114 TTLKSVMDL

-165 SQYVE
+165 SQYIE

-177 FDMDETKRLRECEFA
+177 FDMDETKWLRECGFA

-452 EPDEGTVKW
+452 EIDTMIFDEIDTGISGKTAQMVADKLM
-461 GVSTSRSYF
+461 GISKEHQVICISHLAQIAAMADSHYLIEKNTDDESTETNIYRLSREDSI
-470 PKDNSKYFNDCE
+470 KE
-482 LSLVDWLRQF
+482 LVRIS
-492 TDGTVYEQDLRG
+492 
-504 WLGRVVFSG
+504 
-513 EEALKKA
+513 
-520 NVLSGGEKVRCMLA
+520 SGGEITETAIKHATEMKEMAERA
-534 KMMMKDA
+534 K
-541 NVLVFD
+541 L
-547 EPTNHLDL
+547 
-555 ESIQALN
+555 
-562 QGLIQFKE
+562 GQF
-570 NILFMRQLCPN
+570 
-581 HLP
+581 

>member
-390 LSVKFKINVSKKEN
+390 LSVKFNINISKKEN

-452 EPDEGTVKW
+452 EIDTMIFDEIDTGISGKTAQMVADKLM
-461 GVSTSRSYF
+461 GISKEHQVICISHLAQIAAMADSHYLIEKNTDDESTETNIYRLSREDSI
-470 PKDNSKYFNDCE
+470 KE
-482 LSLVDWLRQF
+482 LVRIS
-492 TDGTVYEQDLRG
+492 
-504 WLGRVVFSG
+504 
-513 EEALKKA
+513 
-520 NVLSGGEKVRCMLA
+520 SGGEITETAIKHATEMKEMAERA
-534 KMMMKDA
+534 K
-541 NVLVFD
+541 L
-547 EPTNHLDL
+547 
-555 ESIQALN
+555 
-562 QGLIQFKE
+562 GQF
-570 NILFMRQLCPN
+570 
-581 HLP
+581 

>member
-1 MLLNLH
+1 MLLILH

-138 KNTHLQILDKYAGE
+138 KSTHLQILDKYAGE

-165 SQYVE
+165 SQYIE

-357 ELVVLCDKLSSLRKK
+357 ELVVLCDKLSSLRKI

-452 EPDEGTVKW
+452 EIDTMIFDEIDTGISGKTAQMVADKLM
-461 GVSTSRSYF
+461 GISKEHQVICISHLAQIAAMADSHYLIEKNTDDESTETNIYRLSREDSI
-470 PKDNSKYFNDCE
+470 KE
-482 LSLVDWLRQF
+482 LVRIS
-492 TDGTVYEQDLRG
+492 
-504 WLGRVVFSG
+504 
-513 EEALKKA
+513 
-520 NVLSGGEKVRCMLA
+520 SGGEITETAIKHATEMKEMAERA
-534 KMMMKDA
+534 K
-541 NVLVFD
+541 L
-547 EPTNHLDL
+547 
-555 ESIQALN
+555 
-562 QGLIQFKE
+562 GQF
-570 NILFMRQLCPN
+570 
-581 HLP
+581 

>member
-114 TTLKNVMDL
+114 TTLKSVMDL
-123 LIDIHGQHDHQSLLY
+123 LIDIHGQHDHQSLFY

-165 SQYVE
+165 SQYIE

-452 EPDEGTVKW
+452 EIDTMIFDEIDTGISGKTAQMVADKLM
-461 GVSTSRSYF
+461 GISKEHQVICISHLAQIAAMADSHYLIEKNTDDESTETNIYRLSREDSI
-470 PKDNSKYFNDCE
+470 KE
-482 LSLVDWLRQF
+482 LVRIS
-492 TDGTVYEQDLRG
+492 
-504 WLGRVVFSG
+504 
-513 EEALKKA
+513 
-520 NVLSGGEKVRCMLA
+520 SGGEITETAIKHATEMKEMAERA
-534 KMMMKDA
+534 K
-541 NVLVFD
+541 L
-547 EPTNHLDL
+547 
-555 ESIQALN
+555 
-562 QGLIQFKE
+562 GQF
-570 NILFMRQLCPN
+570 
-581 HLP
+581 